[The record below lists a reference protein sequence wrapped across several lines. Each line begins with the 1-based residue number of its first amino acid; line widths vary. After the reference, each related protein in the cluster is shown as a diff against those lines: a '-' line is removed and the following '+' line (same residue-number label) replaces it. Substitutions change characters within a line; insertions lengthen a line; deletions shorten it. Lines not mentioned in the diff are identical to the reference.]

1 MRWLV
6 VGVAVLVLAASALAE
21 DLQPPWWR
29 GQISTTSQF
38 WEFNDSTIW
47 PGEIVPP
54 DGSPVGG
61 QPFLPSTY
69 LIWDVGP
76 PPWDHWYQEDMP
88 VEYQGRM
95 VGLGVIPLSGIID
108 ILVDNHD
115 PKPENE
121 KWMWVQLT
129 WRPQDQGEFPE
140 FIWIDPAPA
149 DPPQII
155 EEIPLGDLADPLH
168 WRETTYFWKLD
179 HNPPDETFVIEGTIN
194 VDELVVDT
202 WCVIPEPASLALMGL
217 GVAGLL
223 ARRRRK

>member
-1 MRWLV
+1 MKRIA
-6 VGVAVLVLAASALAE
+6 VASTVMLLLAASAQAE

-47 PGEIVPP
+47 PGQIVPP
-54 DGSPVGG
+54 DGSPAGG

-76 PPWDHWYQEDMP
+76 SPWDHWYEVDEGA
-88 VEYQGRM
+88 V
-95 VGLGVIPLSGIID
+95 GVIPLSGIID
-108 ILVDNHD
+108 VLVDNHD

-121 KWMWVQLT
+121 KWIWVQLT

-140 FIWIDPAPA
+140 FIWIDPEPVN
-149 DPPQII
+149 PPEII
-155 EEIPLGDLADPLH
+155 EEIALGDPLDPLH
-168 WRETTYFWKLD
+168 WRETTYSWKLD
-179 HNPPDETFVIEGTIN
+179 WNPPDETFVISGTIN

-202 WCVIPEPASLALMGL
+202 WCVPEPATLGLMGL
-217 GVAGLL
+217 GALGLV
-223 ARRRRK
+223 ARRRRKSRL